1 MIVSLLHDWTID
13 NYPFSDCKI
22 TSFLR
27 NMEILPPLSVFCQ
40 LGFAKREDYYGAGSA
55 MFPMPQAARKM
66 EENLTKDVLRTCCV
80 EMGLRH

>member
-1 MIVSLLHDWTID
+1 
-13 NYPFSDCKI
+13 
-22 TSFLR
+22 
-27 NMEILPPLSVFCQ
+27 MEILPPLSVFCQ
-40 LGFAKREDYYGAGSA
+40 LGFAKREDYYYGAGSA